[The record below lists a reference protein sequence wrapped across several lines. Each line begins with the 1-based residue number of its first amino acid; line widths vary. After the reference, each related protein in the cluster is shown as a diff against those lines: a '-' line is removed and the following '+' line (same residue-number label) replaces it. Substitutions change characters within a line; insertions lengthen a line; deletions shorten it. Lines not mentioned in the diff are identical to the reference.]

1 MKQSRNDKR
10 KHRKIR
16 IKKKISGYEQRPRL
30 VVFRSNKYIY
40 AQLVDDTQGKTLLAS
55 SSRSLPE
62 AKGSNIQSAQLV
74 GKDIAEQ
81 AIKQNIQQVVYD
93 RNGYYYHGRV
103 KAVADGAREGGLK
116 I

>member
-1 MKQSRNDKR
+1 MKLSRNDKR

-16 IKKKISGYEQRPRL
+16 IKKKLSGTADRPRL
-30 VVFRSNKYIY
+30 VVYRSNKYIY

-55 SSRSLPE
+55 SSRSLE
-62 AKGSNIQSAQLV
+62 QATGSNIHSAVLV
-74 GKDIAEQ
+74 GKDIAAQ
-81 AIKQNIQQVVYD
+81 AVQKDIQQAVYD
-93 RNGYYYHGRV
+93 RNGYYFHGRV

>member
-16 IKKKISGYEQRPRL
+16 IKKKISGHELRPRL

-40 AQLVDDTQGKTLLAS
+40 AQLVDDTKGRTLLAS

-62 AKGSNIQSAQLV
+62 ATGSNIQSAQLV

-81 AIKQNIQQVVYD
+81 ARKQNIQQVVYD
-93 RNGYYYHGRV
+93 RNGYYFHGRV